1 MTIAK
6 GTTDPTAECLWP
18 MPKQQPC
25 SNQTIPICRQTVKML
40 LSSCCQAVCSHWAF
54 IDTFLNTNFNTSN
67 DKTLDRNDCVL
78 ILIIKAH
85 YIHLIF
91 FRACDVCWQKVV
103 PPKIA
108 MRLMVMIMVSGA
120 PLITAL
126 FLVQQMNMAVA
137 LMVPMVTSMWLPF
150 AFSLANRQVSPDNVP
165 VFHQLPHNRLCVR
178 QILTVTPILRH
189 ISCEVTQSIQIRW

>member
-1 MTIAK
+1 MHVKIA
-6 GTTDPTAECLWP
+6 G
-18 MPKQQPC
+18 
-25 SNQTIPICRQTVKML
+25 
-40 LSSCCQAVCSHWAF
+40 
-54 IDTFLNTNFNTSN
+54 
-67 DKTLDRNDCVL
+67 
-78 ILIIKAH
+78 
-85 YIHLIF
+85 Y
-91 FRACDVCWQKVV
+91 KVV

-108 MRLMVMIMVSGA
+108 MRLMVMIMVSG
-120 PLITAL
+120 AL

-189 ISCEVTQSIQIRW
+189 MSCEVTQSIQIR

>member
-1 MTIAK
+1 MHVKIA
-6 GTTDPTAECLWP
+6 G
-18 MPKQQPC
+18 
-25 SNQTIPICRQTVKML
+25 
-40 LSSCCQAVCSHWAF
+40 
-54 IDTFLNTNFNTSN
+54 
-67 DKTLDRNDCVL
+67 
-78 ILIIKAH
+78 
-85 YIHLIF
+85 Y
-91 FRACDVCWQKVV
+91 KVV

-165 VFHQLPHNRLCVR
+165 VFHQLPHHRLCVR

-189 ISCEVTQSIQIRW
+189 ICCEVTQSIQIR